1 MMNAREFDEMPTT
14 SLGHHIK
21 TGGEIPV
28 LLKQLSLS
36 NEKITKTKKELQHI
50 RAMRCGGGHRK
61 PKFI

>member
-36 NEKITKTKKELQHI
+36 NEKITKKELQHI
-50 RAMRCGGGHRK
+50 RAMRCGG
-61 PKFI
+61 